1 MLDSGSSRN
10 FPALQPVML
19 VNELLMTLFLG
30 IGYLRVPTTFL
41 HNPFGPENGILK
53 MVMTVEVGR
62 IFNQVWVVDISP
74 VATVTDAGDV
84 PGDVVD
90 CTGYELAE
98 FYGFWH
104 DSLLWTQKGR
114 PIEMTDRLGWWAN
127 GLFG

>member
-1 MLDSGSSRN
+1 M
-10 FPALQPVML
+10 ALL
-19 VNELLMTLFLG
+19 LG
-30 IGYLRVPTTFL
+30 IGNLGFPATFL
-41 HNPFGPENGILK
+41 HYFPGPENGFFKAI
-53 MVMTVEVGR
+53 MTIDTGG
-62 IFNQVWVVDISP
+62 IFDQVWVVDISP